1 MDNGVLLHGIPAR
14 SYPRRF
20 ILRMK
25 KILYSVP
32 LVGLLFVGFCARAE
46 PIRLQSATGQQSEPT
61 TKSVAGKVTSI
72 GNSGT
77 SFAVEVEGTSK
88 QTMQFVVNK
97 NTQVQGQVKVGTLVA
112 VDYQPAGNGQNLAVS
127 IAVRG

>member
-1 MDNGVLLHGIPAR
+1 MMR
-14 SYPRRF
+14 
-20 ILRMK
+20 

-32 LVGLLFVGFCARAE
+32 LMGLLLVGLHTRAE
-46 PIRLQSATGQQSEPT
+46 PIHLQSAAGQQSEPT

-72 GNSGT
+72 GNTGT
-77 SFAVEVEGTSK
+77 SFAVEVEGASK

-112 VDYQPAGNGQNLAVS
+112 VDYQPAENGQNLAVS
-127 IAVRG
+127 IAVKG